1 MAKTKLITVETKRR
15 PLLLSRR
22 FAPLYVLFE
31 AGTFND
37 NALKNALIAL
47 ITYVAVINPAFEFLP
62 GLPDAMKVPVASLIF
77 TGPFLVF
84 CAIAGQIADKIDRG
98 VIFRWI
104 KRAEVGIM
112 VFAGIGF
119 LTQSI
124 WILAISLGLMGTQ
137 SAFFAPTK
145 NAVMPQWLDSDE
157 LIRGNGLL
165 SGTQFAVLL
174 VGTIV
179 GLELATEQPI
189 ILASVL
195 FILAIIG
202 WIAAET
208 CPPAAA
214 PNPDLKVDYNPITAI
229 WSVLS
234 KIFEHPDVLRPW
246 LGIAWFYGL
255 STIFITA
262 FPNFIANVMGYEKG
276 VLQIVL
282 VVSTISIF
290 IGSMVTMVVGNW
302 KIWGPEAIRLVTFGI
317 IGVTLSTLILYFA
330 PTPHYAGPENFG
342 PVADFM
348 KDPYTPVFLAAVAGA
363 SIFNGMFVVP
373 LQAMAQR
380 RAHPR
385 IRAQLMSAGSVLYN
399 FAVNIL
405 TFGLIGLA
413 LMNMSPKAPFLMIV
427 IGSACVAAYA
437 IWRSFHMIER
447 KSHIGDRFSD

>member
-1 MAKTKLITVETKRR
+1 MSKNKLMAVKQNRQ

-62 GLPDAMKVPVASLIF
+62 GLPEAMKVPVASLIF

-84 CAIAGQIADKIDRG
+84 CAIAGQIADKVDRG

-104 KRAEVGIM
+104 KRAELGIM
-112 VFAGIGF
+112 ILAGIGF
-119 LTQSI
+119 MTQSI
-124 WILAISLGLMGTQ
+124 WVLAISLGLMGTQ

-145 NAVMPQWLDSDE
+145 NAVLPQWLDSDE

-179 GLELATEQPI
+179 GLQLATEQPI
-189 ILASVL
+189 ILASIL
-195 FILAIIG
+195 FFLAIVG
-202 WIAAET
+202 WIAAEM
-208 CPPAAA
+208 CPPATA
-214 PNPDLKVDYNPITAI
+214 PNPDLKVDYNPLTAI
-229 WSVLS
+229 WSVLK
-234 KIFEHPDVLRPW
+234 KIFEHPDVLRH
-246 LGIAWFYGL
+246 
-255 STIFITA
+255 
-262 FPNFIANVMGYEKG
+262 EKG

-302 KIWGPEAIRLVTFGI
+302 KIWGPEAIRLVAVGI
-317 IGVTLSTLILYFA
+317 IGVTVSSLVLYFA
-330 PTPHYAGPENFG
+330 PSPKYLGSESFG
-342 PVADFM
+342 PVAEFG
-348 KDPYTPVFLAAVAGA
+348 KDPHTPLFLAGVAGA
-363 SIFNGMFVVP
+363 SLFNGMFVVP

-413 LMNMSPKAPFLMIV
+413 LLNISPKAPFMMIV
-427 IGSACVAAYA
+427 MGSACVAAYA
-437 IWRSFHMIER
+437 IWRCFHMETR
-447 KSHIGDRFSD
+447 KAYIGDRFAD